1 MFVSRNNAN
10 GVFLIIFLFQSS
22 KKNCSHFCFY
32 FSVWSD
38 SNNLCR
44 RANNI
49 YQITAFLIK
58 KKNCS
63 NFINSLHKVYI
74 HLLFLNSNFVH
85 FVPFTIFKFLF
96 FIFHFFCSLF
106 VLYYFFLLFDL
117 VFSVCF
123 VSRYEILNAH
133 QRIQFMKVQK
143 IPSTCT
149 FAWLIRVG
157 DIIFSGGSRNVTVKL
172 VALALLTS
180 QSNFEPGPNAAPQYF
195 LTRKCHDDIFCSFFQ
210 WRFAQYLN
218 LSNLLF
224 S

>member
-1 MFVSRNNAN
+1 MFVGRNNAN

-63 NFINSLHKVYI
+63 NFWNTLHKVYI

-96 FIFHFFCSLF
+96 FIFHFSFFLFFICSL
-106 VLYYFFLLFDL
+106 LFFFAIWFGFFSLFC
-117 VFSVCF
+117 FSVWNLE
-123 VSRYEILNAH
+123 RAPKNTIYESPENPEYMH
-133 QRIQFMKVQK
+133 
-143 IPSTCT
+143 
-149 FAWLIRVG
+149 IRMA
-157 DIIFSGGSRNVTVKL
+157 D
-172 VALALLTS
+172 
-180 QSNFEPGPNAAPQYF
+180 
-195 LTRKCHDDIFCSFFQ
+195 
-210 WRFAQYLN
+210 
-218 LSNLLF
+218 
-224 S
+224 